1 MDWINP
7 LIIEWVKENE
17 GKNQSDL
24 IKELLQDYKTNKED
38 IPLEEGMPLEKA
50 PPSEGEREDHAERIS
65 KSLGASLS
73 KLGPQLNQVMDALK
87 DGWGKFM
94 VKMRELEA
102 GARIRKSIT
111 NFSNELK
118 PRLNQLLA
126 DLRKK
131 YKDLTESIGRSRG
144 VERSS
149 EVL

>member
-1 MDWINP
+1 VDWINP
-7 LIIEWVKENE
+7 LILEWVKENE
-17 GKNQSDL
+17 GKKQSDL
-24 IKELLQDYKTNKED
+24 IKELLQDYKANMENV
-38 IPLEEGMPLEKA
+38 PLEEGSPLEKA
-50 PPSEGEREDHAERIS
+50 PPSDGGREDYTGRIS
-65 KSLGASLS
+65 KSLSASFS
-73 KLGPQLNQVMDALK
+73 KLGPQLNQLMDTIK
-87 DGWGKFM
+87 DGWGKFV
-94 VKMRELEA
+94 VKIRELEA
-102 GARIRKSIT
+102 GARLQKFIT